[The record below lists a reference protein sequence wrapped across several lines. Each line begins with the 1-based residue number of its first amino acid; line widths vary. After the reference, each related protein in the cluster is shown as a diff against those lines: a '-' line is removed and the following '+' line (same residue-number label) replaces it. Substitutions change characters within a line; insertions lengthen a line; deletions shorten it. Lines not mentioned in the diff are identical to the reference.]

1 MSMKMITF
9 HMAEHG
15 RSSVL
20 ATRDLGR
27 RVGRDVQDELAGA
40 EILLLTFTGVE
51 VASPPFLDEILRAVH
66 SVLRGG
72 DTKLMVITLDMN
84 EDVRES
90 LELVL
95 ERHKLMLATL
105 SGSQIKLLG
114 GTRQLAETLREAQKL
129 GEFTAPEL
137 AERLRLKL
145 PNLHQR
151 LKALTEAG
159 VLMRE
164 ADDTAERGRRHRYR
178 APDARQFAAGDAG
191 TITTAA

>member
-1 MSMKMITF
+1 MKMITF

-15 RSSVL
+15 RSPVL
-20 ATRDLGR
+20 ATRELGR
-27 RVGRDVQDELAGA
+27 QVGRQVQDELAGA

-51 VASPPFLDEILRAVH
+51 VASPPFLDEIVRAVH

-72 DTKLMVITLDMN
+72 DTKLMVVTLDMN

-90 LELVL
+90 LALVL
-95 ERHKLMLATL
+95 DRHKLMLAAL
-105 SGSQIKLLG
+105 SGGQIELLG
-114 GTRQLAETLREAQKL
+114 GSRQLAETLREAQRL
-129 GEFTAPEL
+129 REFTAPEL

-159 VLMRE
+159 ALVRE
-164 ADDTAERGRRHRYR
+164 EDETAERGRRHRYR
-178 APDARQFAAGDAG
+178 APDADELADVEAD
-191 TITTAA
+191 TITPAA